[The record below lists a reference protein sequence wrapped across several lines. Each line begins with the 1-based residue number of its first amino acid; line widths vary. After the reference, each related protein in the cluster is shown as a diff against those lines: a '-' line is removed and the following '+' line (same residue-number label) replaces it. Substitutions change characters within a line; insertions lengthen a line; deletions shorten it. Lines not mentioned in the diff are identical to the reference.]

1 MASCAFLPAPNA
13 VRSRPF
19 LSLTQRLR
27 AVTGCLPS
35 GAQCRNY
42 FAVLRLMRVPEWETR
57 TMDSIIYLVGLV
69 VVIMFVLSLL
79 GLR

>member
-1 MASCAFLPAPNA
+1 LGYRQRGTVMIGGSPLFPL
-13 VRSRPF
+13 SRADSLRTREPF
-19 LSLTQRLR
+19 TLRVGAQELIAALSL
-27 AVTGCLPS
+27 
-35 GAQCRNY
+35 
-42 FAVLRLMRVPEWETR
+42 MRIPEWETR

>member
-1 MASCAFLPAPNA
+1 VPSQPAATIGAPPPLPLSPRLAEPIRNRAPFALRVRAGTYCRPEPYAF
-13 VRSRPF
+13 
-19 LSLTQRLR
+19 
-27 AVTGCLPS
+27 
-35 GAQCRNY
+35 
-42 FAVLRLMRVPEWETR
+42 PEWETR

>member
-1 MASCAFLPAPNA
+1 MGYRQRGTVMIGGSPLFPL
-13 VRSRPF
+13 SRADSLRTREPF
-19 LSLTQRLR
+19 TLRVGAQELIAALSL
-27 AVTGCLPS
+27 
-35 GAQCRNY
+35 
-42 FAVLRLMRVPEWETR
+42 MRIPEWETR

>member
-1 MASCAFLPAPNA
+1 VRYRCPRFL
-13 VRSRPF
+13 RP
-19 LSLTQRLR
+19 SLTQSF
-27 AVTGCLPS
+27 AKAFTVS
-35 GAQCRNY
+35 EDAQELI
-42 FAVLRLMRVPEWETR
+42 AALSLMRVPEWETR

>member
-1 MASCAFLPAPNA
+1 MDYCRRSKIQSRYLIVTQHCGPA
-13 VRSRPF
+13 RPF
-19 LSLTQRLR
+19 TLR
-27 AVTGCLPS
+27 AS
-35 GAQCRNY
+35 GQE
-42 FAVLRLMRVPEWETR
+42 LISPLSLMRVPEWETS

>member
-1 MASCAFLPAPNA
+1 
-13 VRSRPF
+13 
-19 LSLTQRLR
+19 LS
-27 AVTGCLPS
+27 VGKD
-35 GAQCRNY
+35 AQELI
-42 FAVLRLMRVPEWETR
+42 AALSLMRVPEWETS

>member
-1 MASCAFLPAPNA
+1 MELRVFT
-13 VRSRPF
+13 VRRDARELIAG
-19 LSLTQRLR
+19 LS
-27 AVTGCLPS
+27 
-35 GAQCRNY
+35 
-42 FAVLRLMRVPEWETR
+42 LMRVPEWETS

>member
-1 MASCAFLPAPNA
+1 
-13 VRSRPF
+13 VRYRCPRSLRP
-19 LSLTQRLR
+19 SLTQSF
-27 AVTGCLPS
+27 AKAFTVS
-35 GAQCRNY
+35 GDAQELI
-42 FAVLRLMRVPEWETR
+42 AALSLMRVPEWETR

>member
-1 MASCAFLPAPNA
+1 MIGGSPLFPL
-13 VRSRPF
+13 SRADSLRTREPF
-19 LSLTQRLR
+19 TLRVGAQELIAALSL
-27 AVTGCLPS
+27 
-35 GAQCRNY
+35 
-42 FAVLRLMRVPEWETR
+42 MRIPEWETR